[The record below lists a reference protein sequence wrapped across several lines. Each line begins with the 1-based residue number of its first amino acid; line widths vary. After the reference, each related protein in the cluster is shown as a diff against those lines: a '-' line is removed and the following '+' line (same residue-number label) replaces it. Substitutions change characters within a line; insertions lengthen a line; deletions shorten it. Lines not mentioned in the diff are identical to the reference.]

1 MTAGRGGGYQEKL
14 DNDYLYIEY
23 CKRLTSQNKKTDEW
37 MFLALHVYQTQREGL
52 VFR

>member
-37 MFLALHVYQTQREGL
+37 MFLALHMYETQRERL